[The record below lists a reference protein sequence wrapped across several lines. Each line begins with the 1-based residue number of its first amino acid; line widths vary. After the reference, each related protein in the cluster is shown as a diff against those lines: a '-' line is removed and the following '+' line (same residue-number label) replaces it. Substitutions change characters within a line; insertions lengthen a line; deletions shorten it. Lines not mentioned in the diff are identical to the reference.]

1 MKVNEKLAPYLPGI
15 IALVLLLIVGM
26 ATYKDY
32 GMAWDE
38 PAQRGPGLLSFN
50 YIYHGS
56 QELFLTP
63 SDNHGAGY
71 ELLLIFIE
79 KGLRLK
85 DPKAIYEMRHI
96 VTNVFFLFSAF
107 FAYILI
113 LRLFKD
119 KWLALLGFLMIV
131 LNPRLYGHSF
141 FNSKDM
147 PFLCMVIVMLALCQ
161 MAFERQK
168 KWLFLLLGIAAGYAT
183 SIRIMGVM
191 HFLIILGFLVIDML
205 ADMKK
210 KEKPAKQLIHIGLFM
225 LGFCSLLYMS
235 WPYIWR
241 SPIKKFGESFTK
253 MASFDWHVSVLFQG
267 KAINSTQIPW
277 NYFPVWFTI
286 SNPLLW
292 LIAGFAGVVLIAYFF
307 IKKPLTYFQN
317 TQERNYVLYLATFL
331 APIFAVIILHSV
343 IYDDWR
349 HLYFVY
355 PPFVF
360 MAIYAIHMLWK
371 GKAKI
376 VLQVACGLQLAS
388 LIFFMVRNH
397 PFPQVY
403 FNPLVSHEEEYLR
416 RNYDFEY
423 WACGYKQGLDY
434 IIANDTSHHIKICCE
449 HKTPLD
455 NNILMLPASER
466 DRFVWTTSAPDADYF
481 ITNFRLH
488 PTDYPDDAHPSP
500 NIEYEI
506 QAENSTLMRLYTPRG
521 KRGAILK

>member
-1 MKVNEKLAPYLPGI
+1 MKFNEKIAPYLPGI
-15 IALVLLLIVGM
+15 ILFVVALVISL

-32 GMAWDE
+32 GMGWDE

-56 QELFLTP
+56 KELFLTP

-79 KGLRLK
+79 KGLRMK

-96 VTNVFFLFSAF
+96 VTNVFFLIACM
-107 FAYILI
+107 FAYVLV

-119 KWLALLGFLMIV
+119 KWLATLAFLMFL

-147 PFLCMVIVMLALCQ
+147 PFLYMVIIMFTVAQ
-161 MAFERQK
+161 MAFEQQK

-183 SIRIMGVM
+183 SIRIMGIM
-191 HFLIILGFLVIDML
+191 HFLMIMGFLVIDML

-210 KEKPAKQLIHIGLFM
+210 KEKPTKQLIHMGLFS
-225 LGFCSLLYMS
+225 LGFCVLLYMS

-241 SPIKKFGESFTK
+241 SPIKTFGESFSK

-267 KAINSTQIPW
+267 RMIKSTEIPW
-277 NYFPVWFTI
+277 DYFPVWFLI

-292 LIAGFAGVVLIAYFF
+292 LVAGFTGIALIIYSF
-307 IKKPLTYFQN
+307 IQKPAVYFQN
-317 TQERNYVLYLATFL
+317 TQERNYAFYLATFF

-355 PPFVF
+355 PSFVF
-360 MAIYAIHMLWK
+360 MGIYAINKFWK
-371 GKAKI
+371 GKVKTG
-376 VLQVACGLQLAS
+376 LQVVCGLQLAT
-388 LIFFMVRNH
+388 LAFFMVRNH

-434 IIANDTSHHIKICCE
+434 IVEHDTSRHITICCE

-455 NNILMLPASER
+455 NNILMLPEKER
-466 DRFVWTTSAPDADYF
+466 GRFFWTTNAPNADYF

-488 PTDYPDDAHPSP
+488 PTDYPDDVNPSP
-500 NIEYEI
+500 NIDYEI
-506 QAENSTLMRLYTPRG
+506 QAEGSTLMRLYAPKG
-521 KRGAILK
+521 KKQAIAR

>member
-15 IALVLLLIVGM
+15 LLFVGLLIVGM
-26 ATYKDY
+26 ATYRDY

-96 VTNVFFLFSAF
+96 VTNVFFLISCL
-107 FAYILI
+107 FAYVLI

-119 KWLALLGFLMIV
+119 KWLATLAFLMLA

-147 PFLCMVIVMLALCQ
+147 PFLFMVIIMLTLCQ
-161 MAFERQK
+161 MAFEQQK

-191 HFLIILGFLVIDML
+191 HFLFIMGFLVIDML

-210 KEKPAKQLIHIGLFM
+210 KEKPTRQLIHMGLFM
-225 LGFCSLLYMS
+225 LGFVSLLYMS
-235 WPYIWR
+235 WPYIWK

-267 KAINSTQIPW
+267 QTIKSTEIPW
-277 NYFPVWFTI
+277 NYFPVWFII

-292 LIAGFAGVVLIAYFF
+292 LAAGFAGAALIAYAF
-307 IKKPLTYFQN
+307 IKKPLAYFQN
-317 TQERNYVLYLATFL
+317 TPQRNFALYLASFL

-360 MAIYAIHMLWK
+360 MAIYAIHKLWN
-371 GKAKI
+371 GKIKM
-376 VLQVACGLQLAS
+376 VLQIACGLQLAG
-388 LIFFMVRNH
+388 LVFFMVRNH

-403 FNPLVSHEEEYLR
+403 FNPLVSHDEEYLR

-434 IIANDTSHHIKICCE
+434 IVANDTSHHIKICCE

-455 NNILMLPASER
+455 NNILMLPANQR
-466 DRFVWTTSAPDADYF
+466 DRFEWTTSAQDADYF

-488 PTDYPDDAHPSP
+488 PTDYPDDVHPSP

-521 KRGAILK
+521 KRGAIVK